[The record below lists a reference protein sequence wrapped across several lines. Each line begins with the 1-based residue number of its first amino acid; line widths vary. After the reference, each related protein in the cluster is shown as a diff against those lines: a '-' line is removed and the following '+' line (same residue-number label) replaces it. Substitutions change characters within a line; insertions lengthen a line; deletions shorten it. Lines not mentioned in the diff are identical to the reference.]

1 MTAYLDYIRKIL
13 LIANL
18 GIKFYLI
25 IFLSLLST
33 LFDILNIILIIP
45 ITTILFDASMTGALN
60 DFFIYLENYKF
71 FNNKKNF
78 LVLFLVLFFIKT
90 YLTIYIYRYLTK
102 IKLDLQA
109 KLRVDLINKYHSTKY
124 DILNKKQSSHY
135 IQAITN
141 AVAVYSNCLMS
152 FLRIMSESIII
163 LFILAYLIFLNPK
176 FISTIL
182 PIFILFIFINHLL
195 LKKKLVKLG
204 SFVNSTS
211 KNIIQIISDLIKGIK
226 EIKISKK
233 KEFFISIFE
242 SKAKDLAKSNLTYEV
257 ILFTPRYLLELFLI
271 ILIIGFILFNYN
283 FLLGGGSENY
293 IILIASYLYA
303 ALRLLP
309 SISLI
314 ARMSSMLNNGTTFT
328 ETIFNDL
335 FKEEQSEIISKD
347 NDLTKKNW
355 DFKKLEFKNVSF
367 AYNEKNSVLN
377 DLNFKINLSESV
389 LITGPSGCGKS
400 TTVDLI
406 LGFFK
411 PTKGKILV
419 NEKESDINHFR
430 NNSYYI
436 SQNKFLFNETI
447 FNNIVLDKDKSN
459 YQDLNNDER
468 IVFKKAL
475 EISRLEEVINTK
487 SEKLDFLIGESG
499 NNLSGGQRQRIS
511 IARSLYSNR
520 QILIFDEATSE
531 LDKNLEEEIFSDLNK
546 LTKKGKTII
555 VVSHSNVIEKYFD
568 FILYLEDGSKKK

>member
-1 MTAYLDYIRKIL
+1 M
-13 LIANL
+13 
-18 GIKFYLI
+18 
-25 IFLSLLST
+25 
-33 LFDILNIILIIP
+33 
-45 ITTILFDASMTGALN
+45 
-60 DFFIYLENYKF
+60 
-71 FNNKKNF
+71 
-78 LVLFLVLFFIKT
+78 
-90 YLTIYIYRYLTK
+90 
-102 IKLDLQA
+102 
-109 KLRVDLINKYHSTKY
+109 
-124 DILNKKQSSHY
+124 
-135 IQAITN
+135 
-141 AVAVYSNCLMS
+141 
-152 FLRIMSESIII
+152 
-163 LFILAYLIFLNPK
+163 
-176 FISTIL
+176 
-182 PIFILFIFINHLL
+182 
-195 LKKKLVKLG
+195 G

>member
-459 YQDLNNDER
+459 YQDLNNDEK